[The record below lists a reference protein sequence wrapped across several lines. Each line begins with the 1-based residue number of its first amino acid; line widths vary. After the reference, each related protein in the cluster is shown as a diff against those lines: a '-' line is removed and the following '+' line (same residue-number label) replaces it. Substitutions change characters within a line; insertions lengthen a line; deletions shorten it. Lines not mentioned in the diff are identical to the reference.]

1 MDHEILLLCHPH
13 YQLVLS
19 LSLVCFLLCGQPLR
33 LNYHDSLLSSFS
45 SSSFSKPSKIDSWF
59 EIENDNKLASAWVVQ
74 IDQHLPVM
82 PCTDLCLTIQEL
94 CVVWVN
100 SDTFFLGYIGHGD
113 DRSSIYS
120 NFQLDL
126 PRHLS

>member
-13 YQLVLS
+13 YQLILS
-19 LSLVCFLLCGQPLR
+19 LSLMCFLLCGQPLR

-45 SSSFSKPSKIDSWF
+45 GFPFSKPSKSFLGRVTF

-74 IDQHLPVM
+74 IDQHLPVL

-94 CVVWVN
+94 CVV
-100 SDTFFLGYIGHGD
+100 
-113 DRSSIYS
+113 
-120 NFQLDL
+120 
-126 PRHLS
+126 